1 MTTDPETRPDRD
13 GADGRIEEP
22 VDAIDPDAGARGAA
36 YALLASAFAHP
47 DERFHE
53 ALRAGDVA
61 AQFEALLDRTPLDV
75 DAPLPATDDDYETLC
90 ARYNDLFVVGH
101 AEYEDRTDGSLNA
114 TGPPVALYESGYR
127 PDVSWNDVNLDLARA
142 YDYYDLTVDTD
153 EREHHDHLRLEL
165 EFAGYLARRA
175 AVADGGEVSEANR
188 SSSERSSDGGADA
201 ARLDFL
207 DRHLRHV
214 AEGVAE
220 TVDEEPGTGAYGEFA
235 ALLDA
240 FTAADRA
247 ELVDRLEGG

>member
-1 MTTDPETRPDRD
+1 MTDQHTESDRA
-13 GADGRIEEP
+13 ADEDSAVSKTVVEP
-22 VDAIDPDAGARGAA
+22 DPDAAARGTA
-36 YALLASAFAHP
+36 YALLARAFSHP
-47 DERFHE
+47 DEGFHE
-53 ALRAGDVA
+53 ALRAGEVA
-61 AQFEALLDRTPLDV
+61 EQFASLLDRTPLDV
-75 DAPLPATDDDYETLC
+75 DVPLPRTDDDYETLC

-114 TGPPVALYESGYR
+114 TGPPVPLYESEYR

-153 EREHHDHLRLEL
+153 DREHHDHLRLQL

-175 AVADGGEVSEANR
+175 AVEEEGETSDASR
-188 SSSERSSDGGADA
+188 SSSEHRSDGGADA

-220 TVDEEPGTGAYGEFA
+220 KVAEEPGTGAYGEFA

-240 FTAADRA
+240 VTAADRA
-247 ELVDRLEGG
+247 ELVERLEGG